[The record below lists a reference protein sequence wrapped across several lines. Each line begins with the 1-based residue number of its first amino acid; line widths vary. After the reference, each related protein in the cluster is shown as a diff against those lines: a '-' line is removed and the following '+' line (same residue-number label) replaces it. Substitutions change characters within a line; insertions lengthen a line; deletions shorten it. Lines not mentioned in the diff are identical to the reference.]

1 MHQSLHTGFARVS
14 GKPRGSLDMHRVKA
28 VPAVLDVEADRI
40 HDTVG
45 ADESRSH
52 RCLIMQIRSHGLR
65 NRFIRP
71 KYRLD
76 PLRMAGGHPH
86 PKPAPKE
93 MPNDPPAEE
102 AGPAEHGNQSPTLRC
117 APFQACGRNRHL
129 ASATNVLAVVISGRV
144 VSAAPT
150 ISSKRP

>member
-52 RCLIMQIRSHGLR
+52 RGLIMQIRSHGLR
-65 NRFIRP
+65 NRFIRL

-86 PKPAPKE
+86 SEPAPEE
-93 MPNDPPAEE
+93 MPHDPTSKE
-102 AGPAEHGNQSPTLRC
+102 AGPTEHGNQSLMLKG
-117 APFQACGRNRHL
+117 APFGACSRGHHVG
-129 ASATNVLAVVISGRV
+129 SAI
-144 VSAAPT
+144 
-150 ISSKRP
+150 